1 MRCDFCDKKGLA
13 VLPVRP
19 AVVRCEV
26 GAPAL
31 AAEIKPAVPARA
43 KVTYTCRLLRE
54 GYLYVWDEKRR
65 RWTDYLVTGEGYF
78 RRTDAALPVVDAP
91 SCIRPCAGKKDEV
104 AKASFITLPVSLNAE
119 NHGRFWFAWS
129 DYPWTPV
136 VRQAHEQAG
145 WRERHMQCFDLAAW
159 LKERRGPQALPLSQL
174 QETVAEYVPALAQG
188 GGFDFLSAPWLA
200 RDDDAARYLLET
212 AVSVSSQPPLRVDP
226 TLPVMLALCDAT
238 AVARDLAQILAQAPD
253 ESLEYC
259 RNSGGF
265 SDFDREMKLH
275 AMIETMRYSVQES
288 EKMFITQEMKRRE
301 ERASAGYVTGA
312 FGEMQ
317 YVPMTAQTRR
327 VVAEMIHDA
336 AKKQFENWSSE
347 SWPRYQ
353 EYYRVAEQRRFE
365 TKVRQAMDV
374 FYATHTG
381 PLTEMY
387 LEQLRHPTFIR
398 FFEHNFDPTD
408 IAGGA
413 HYSLTLG
420 LCLLGGQQEGRCFEF
435 YRERLQGDPEDP
447 ENPFLRAWLLNQDSL
462 AQMIKRSAPTQ
473 VAMSHVHE
481 LPWSAMIGA
490 YASWLGELGS
500 RKELLNTLSIP
511 LTGVLL
517 SLLGEMGEK
526 GVSRFI
532 VLLSVRTEAPLAYF
546 ERQGRRRELSEKLS
560 RLLLNHLFDGEGLS
574 PAKRVQARERFVR
587 QVTSRP
593 DTQEMVKLLEKEML
607 QKEASGINLQG
618 EARQGYLM
626 LLQDEMDDA
635 LKGRSVD
642 ERLAWAKERAMS
654 GDMAEDFLL
663 KRRLTRASLGGNV
676 VSVLFQLA
684 AVGLMVKQEQSWYG
698 GVKTPA
704 AQRLTATWAGI
715 AGSTLETAAGMI
727 QFHMMRGMRAARP
740 WVKVLGRL
748 GKGLGLAASGFIA
761 WLDILEGWKQWTL
774 GHQMLASFYW
784 TSAGLGFIGLIFIF
798 MGLPM
803 LGIVLGIMI
812 LGVAYL
818 IEYFKPNDMQNW
830 LSRTYWGVAD
840 PDNKEQ
846 PFITG
851 QQEEDGF
858 NQLWQP
864 PASIKR

>member
-1 MRCDFCDKKGLA
+1 
-13 VLPVRP
+13 
-19 AVVRCEV
+19 
-26 GAPAL
+26 
-31 AAEIKPAVPARA
+31 
-43 KVTYTCRLLRE
+43 
-54 GYLYVWDEKRR
+54 
-65 RWTDYLVTGEGYF
+65 
-78 RRTDAALPVVDAP
+78 
-91 SCIRPCAGKKDEV
+91 
-104 AKASFITLPVSLNAE
+104 
-119 NHGRFWFAWS
+119 
-129 DYPWTPV
+129 
-136 VRQAHEQAG
+136 
-145 WRERHMQCFDLAAW
+145 
-159 LKERRGPQALPLSQL
+159 
-174 QETVAEYVPALAQG
+174 
-188 GGFDFLSAPWLA
+188 
-200 RDDDAARYLLET
+200 
-212 AVSVSSQPPLRVDP
+212 
-226 TLPVMLALCDAT
+226 
-238 AVARDLAQILAQAPD
+238 
-253 ESLEYC
+253 
-259 RNSGGF
+259 
-265 SDFDREMKLH
+265 
-275 AMIETMRYSVQES
+275 
-288 EKMFITQEMKRRE
+288 
-301 ERASAGYVTGA
+301 
-312 FGEMQ
+312 
-317 YVPMTAQTRR
+317 
-327 VVAEMIHDA
+327 
-336 AKKQFENWSSE
+336 
-347 SWPRYQ
+347 
-353 EYYRVAEQRRFE
+353 
-365 TKVRQAMDV
+365 
-374 FYATHTG
+374 
-381 PLTEMY
+381 
-387 LEQLRHPTFIR
+387 
-398 FFEHNFDPTD
+398 
-408 IAGGA
+408 
-413 HYSLTLG
+413 
-420 LCLLGGQQEGRCFEF
+420 
-435 YRERLQGDPEDP
+435 
-447 ENPFLRAWLLNQDSL
+447 
-462 AQMIKRSAPTQ
+462 
-473 VAMSHVHE
+473 
-481 LPWSAMIGA
+481 
-490 YASWLGELGS
+490 
-500 RKELLNTLSIP
+500 LLNTLSIP

-618 EARQGYLM
+618 ETRQGYLM

-740 WVKVLGRL
+740 WVKVLGFL
-748 GKGLGLAASGFIA
+748 GRGLGLAASGFIA
-761 WLDILEGWKQWTL
+761 WLDLLEGWKQWTL
-774 GHQMLASFYW
+774 GHPMLASFYLA
-784 TSAGLGFIGLIFIF
+784 SAGLGLFGLICIF
-798 MGLPM
+798 MGLPF
-803 LGIVLGIMI
+803 LGIFLAIMI

-818 IEYFKPNDMQNW
+818 IEYFKPNDLQNW

-858 NQLWQP
+858 NQLWQSL
-864 PASIKR
+864 ASIKR